1 MLTAIVLI
9 SADVDRIPEV
19 AQAIADL
26 DGVSEVYSVT
36 GDTDLIAIVRV
47 RNHDE
52 LAEVIADGVNKI
64 PGITRTLT
72 NLAFRTYSADDL
84 DHAFDLG
91 LGD

>member
-1 MLTAIVLI
+1 MITAFVMIDAI
-9 SADVDRIPEV
+9 PAQIPEV
-19 AQAIADL
+19 AAAVTAI

>member
-1 MLTAIVLI
+1 MLTAFVMIDAI
-9 SADVDRIPEV
+9 PAQIPEV
-19 AQAIADL
+19 AAAVTAI

-47 RNHDE
+47 RSNDD
-52 LAEVIADGVNKI
+52 LAVVIADGINKV

>member
-1 MLTAIVLI
+1 MITAFVMIDAI
-9 SADVDRIPEV
+9 PAQIPEV
-19 AQAIADL
+19 AAAVTAI

-84 DHAFDLG
+84 DPAFDLG
-91 LGD
+91 LDD